1 MGFPA
6 LPSTPAPWPY
16 VDIVSKT
23 VAVLSWSPRL
33 HHQKAEVRAPIFSPS
48 PLLTMYIPPTA
59 DRNLLLGTDWLS
71 GTLYAYSSADC
82 SGTALGK
89 ISRDTSECWAVDD
102 FNGWG
107 QVVGSIGLE
116 SVAL

>member
-33 HHQKAEVRAPIFSPS
+33 HHQEAEVRALYFPFSPS
-48 PLLTMYIPPTA
+48 HHVHPPAA